1 MGSFRKQGNL
11 RIKLLN
17 REPLDRSAT
26 GQSIAEMLK
35 EAKDVNHVHNPYLF
49 SMVEIETRL
58 MVVGLLLE
66 DTGDSL
72 EDLWRQEYRKVEVN
86 AEDIGGLPKYLKA
99 VTFSQ
104 C

>member
-35 EAKDVNHVHNPYLF
+35 EAKDVNNVDNPYLF

-58 MVVGLLLE
+58 MAVGLLLE
-66 DTGDSL
+66 DTRNSL
-72 EDLWRQEYRKVEVN
+72 KDLWRQEYRKVEVN

>member
-35 EAKDVNHVHNPYLF
+35 EAKDVNDVDNPPLF

-58 MVVGLLLE
+58 MAVGLLLE
-66 DTGDSL
+66 DTRNSL
-72 EDLWRQEYRKVEVN
+72 KDLWRQEYRKVEVN
-86 AEDIGGLPKYLKA
+86 AEDIEGLPKYLKA